1 MWQIRD
7 RKFEWGKRTYL
18 MGVIN
23 VTPDSFSD
31 GGLFN
36 SVDAAIAQA
45 HSIAPYVDI
54 FDIGGES
61 TRPGADPVSADTE
74 IDRVVPVITAI
85 RAAYDQIPISIDTT
99 KVAVAAAA
107 IKAGADMINDVSAGR
122 FDLNMLPFVGK
133 QQIPFV
139 LMHMQGQPRTMQHQ
153 PRYKNVVKEVSQFL
167 ADGIQMAIACGL
179 PQDLIAIDPGIG
191 FGKSLEHNLEL
202 LRDLPKLKSLKCP
215 ILVGVSRKSFIGK
228 LCNQPAP
235 NDRLWGTAAAC
246 TIAIAG
252 GADILRV
259 HDVKAIKDVCLVSD
273 AIYRT
278 RLSIN

>member
-61 TRPGADPVSADTE
+61 TRPGADPVSAATE
-74 IDRVVPVITAI
+74 IDRVVPVITEI
-85 RAAYDQIPISIDTT
+85 RAAYDRIPISIDTT

-107 IKAGADMINDVSAGR
+107 IKAGADIINDVSAGR

-179 PQDLIAIDPGIG
+179 PQDLITIDPGIG

-228 LCNQPAP
+228 LCNQPSP
-235 NDRLWGTAAAC
+235 SNRLWGTAAAC